1 MLRENFRI
9 QNYVFSM
16 ISGKGTK
23 MLTAVSTEKRLWV
36 NLIGVSLLFHI
47 FQICYN
53 KRAFIT
59 RKIEINI
66 WEINE

>member
-16 ISGKGTK
+16 ISQKDTK
-23 MLTAVSTEKRLWV
+23 MLTAVFTEKRLWV
-36 NLIGVSLLFHI
+36 NFICVSLVFHI

-53 KRAFIT
+53 KHALT
-59 RKIEINI
+59 TGKIETNI